1 MKTPEYYM
9 NLAIKEAQKAILE
22 DEVPIGA
29 VIVCGDKV
37 ISRAHNKRDGKNLTY
52 AHAEMLAI
60 EKANKK
66 LDSWRMPDCDIYVT
80 LEPCIMCMGAIIQS
94 RIRNIYYGAKDPKGG
109 AVISSINVL
118 EAKNINHHPNVIGG
132 IKEQE
137 CSEIISNYFKTK
149 RKMKTC

>member
-1 MKTPEYYM
+1 MKSPEYYM
-9 NLAIKEAQKAILE
+9 NLALKEAQKAVLE

-29 VIVCGDKV
+29 IIVCDGKV
-37 ISRAHNKRDGKNLTY
+37 IARAHNKRDGKNLTY

-66 LDSWRMPDCDIYVT
+66 LGSWRMPECDLYVT

-132 IKEQE
+132 IKEEE
-137 CSEIISNYFKTK
+137 CSQIISNYFKNK
-149 RKMKTC
+149 RQKRTC